1 MFYMW
6 SSRASSYPY
15 PTRNNTGIN
24 AKPRACR
31 FTAAL
36 FDGEALM
43 AAARHVGVRSGLT
56 DHRETASDL
65 RHSEREIHIF
75 MLHSPAGKMLITH
88 TAHLNIVVVLSAP

>member
-1 MFYMW
+1 M
-6 SSRASSYPY
+6 
-15 PTRNNTGIN
+15 GIN
-24 AKPRACR
+24 AKPRVCR

-36 FDGEALM
+36 LDGEALM
-43 AAARHVGVRSGLT
+43 AAARHVGICSGLT

-65 RHSEREIHIF
+65 QHSEREIYIF